1 MGGVDTGVA
10 AHADRGGTST
20 GDLIR
25 EQLRLLA
32 GAAFAGW
39 VVGAVGGGIVG
50 RLLMR
55 LLVLTSDDRVDG
67 AITDDDAVVN
77 QFTLSGSVGLLLFLA
92 GGGIA
97 LAWLYVGARRS
108 MPTSVPARAAIWG
121 GLTWAVVGTGVFEPD
136 GFDFTQLT
144 PVWLGVLTFSALF
157 LAMGA
162 LIAVGVERAID
173 RWPSRK
179 LGLLPLA
186 LGGPFL
192 PLLVPGGLMAIS
204 GAALSERFLAVRIGG
219 ALVMIA
225 IAVLVGV
232 PVVGDVV
239 QIL

>member
-1 MGGVDTGVA
+1 M
-10 AHADRGGTST
+10 
-20 GDLIR
+20 IR
-25 EQLRLLA
+25 EQLRILA

-77 QFTLSGSVGLLLFLA
+77 KFTLSGSLGLLLFLA
-92 GGGIA
+92 FAGIA

-108 MPTSVPARAAIWG
+108 MPTSIPARAAIWG
-121 GLTWAVVGTGVFEPD
+121 ALTWSVVGTGVFEPD

-157 LAMGA
+157 LGMGA

-173 RWPSRK
+173 RWPSHK
-179 LGLLPLA
+179 LGLLPFALA
-186 LGGPFL
+186 GPFL
-192 PLLVPGGLMAIS
+192 PFLLPGGVVAAG
-204 GAALSERFLAVRIGG
+204 GAALSERFRAVRIFG

-225 IAVLVGV
+225 IAVLIGV